1 MVRYPL
7 AEDHDPLQS
16 LLREVER
23 PKAGRARW
31 ASAVVRELER
41 RIAGV
46 AETAARYG
54 ARKDAMVRPSYPPEL
69 LGGGVERARREGE
82 RFKQTTLAR
91 PEMLPPE
98 AAAARAGLS
107 RQALDD
113 RRKKGRAL
121 ALSHVKRGFRY
132 PAWQFDDNVAASV
145 PQVLAE
151 LRHLDAWRKY
161 VFLVEPEPLLDEAT
175 PLDVLRAGRLE
186 RVLQVARVLRE
197 DGIG

>member
-69 LGGGVERARREGE
+69 LGGGAERARRGGE
-82 RFKQTTLAR
+82 RFKQTTRAR
-91 PEMLPPE
+91 PETPPPE
-98 AAAARAGLS
+98 AAAARAGPAA
-107 RQALDD
+107 QAPD
-113 RRKKGRAL
+113 
-121 ALSHVKRGFRY
+121 
-132 PAWQFDDNVAASV
+132 
-145 PQVLAE
+145 
-151 LRHLDAWRKY
+151 
-161 VFLVEPEPLLDEAT
+161 
-175 PLDVLRAGRLE
+175 
-186 RVLQVARVLRE
+186 
-197 DGIG
+197 